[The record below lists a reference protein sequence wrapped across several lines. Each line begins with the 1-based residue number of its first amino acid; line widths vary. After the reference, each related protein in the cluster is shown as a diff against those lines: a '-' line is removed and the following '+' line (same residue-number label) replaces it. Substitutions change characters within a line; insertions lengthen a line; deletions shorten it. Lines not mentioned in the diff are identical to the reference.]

1 MFQVIIMANAEK
13 RLRFT
18 SAVFHHLSAIKIQRA
33 LRAHW
38 ALESAKKQI
47 HSVITIQ
54 VRRHNA
60 IFFCQNQEVEQRV
73 LIGFLAS
80 YSLYLIAMGESEA
93 AETTVSGRQEE
104 GGCGPESR
112 ATLVRSPPQ
121 GCVGHSASRAQI
133 PPFEAPEES
142 AARHYQSSGT
152 TIL

>member
-1 MFQVIIMANAEK
+1 MLVIVFQVIIMANAEK

-60 IFFCQNQEVEQRV
+60 IFFFAKIKKLSKE
-73 LIGFLAS
+73 F
-80 YSLYLIAMGESEA
+80 
-93 AETTVSGRQEE
+93 
-104 GGCGPESR
+104 
-112 ATLVRSPPQ
+112 
-121 GCVGHSASRAQI
+121 
-133 PPFEAPEES
+133 
-142 AARHYQSSGT
+142 
-152 TIL
+152 